1 MELTPDVCYRALAT
15 RDARFDGL
23 FFVGVTTTRIYC
35 RPVCTARTPAADRC
49 RFFPGAAAAE
59 QAGFRPCL
67 RCRPELAPGHA
78 PVDAAGR
85 LASAAAARIEAGALN
100 DGQSLENLAGEL
112 GLSARQLR
120 RVVRR
125 ELGVTPVALAQTCR
139 LLLAKQLLTETRLP
153 IIEVAFASGFGSV
166 RRFNTLFRSHYR
178 LNPSRFRRAT
188 EPAHLEVPL
197 RLKLAYRPPLAW
209 AELLRFL
216 AARALVG
223 IERIAGDAYLRTVAI
238 GPHRG
243 WLRVEPA
250 GTPNTLIVEVS
261 AELAPALASVLP
273 RLRHLFD
280 LNARPDLIAVHLGA
294 DARIGPLVR
303 QCPGLRV
310 PGAFAGFDVAWRA
323 IVGQRISVRAA
334 TTVAGRLA
342 AALGEPIAT
351 PDPQLNR
358 LAPTPERVAE
368 ASVADLMAFGL
379 ARERARA
386 IRTLARAVADRRLRL
401 EPGAEPEAVIERLKD
416 LPGIGEWTAQYI
428 ALRALSWPDAFPH
441 GDLGLLRSLEETS
454 SARLRT
460 LADAWRPW
468 RAYAVMH
475 LWNRPALEL
484 SSSRSPRPCPPMDTA
499 LPSSTAPSAT
509 SC

>member
-23 FFVGVTTTRIYC
+23 FFVGVTSTRIYC
-35 RPVCTARTPAADRC
+35 RPVCTARTPGADRC
-49 RFFPGAAAAE
+49 RFFPSTAAAE

-78 PVDAAGR
+78 PIDAVGR
-85 LASAAAARIEAGALN
+85 WARAAAARIEAGAL
-100 DGQSLENLAGEL
+100 GQGQTLDDLALEL

-120 RVVRR
+120 RVVRH
-125 ELGVTPVALAQTCR
+125 ELGVSPVALAQTCR

-166 RRFNTLFRSHYR
+166 RRFNALFRARYR
-178 LNPSRFRRAT
+178 LNPSRFRRAG
-188 EPAHLEVPL
+188 EPAAVETPL
-197 RLKLAYRPPLAW
+197 RLTLAYRPPLAW

-216 AARALVG
+216 AGRALAG
-223 IERIAGDAYLRTVAI
+223 IERIAGGAYLRTVAV

-243 WLRVEPA
+243 WLKVEPGGSSNA
-250 GTPNTLIVEVS
+250 LAVEFS
-261 AELAPALASVLP
+261 AELAPALATLLP

-280 LNARPDLIAVHLGA
+280 LNARPDPIDSHLGG
-294 DARIGPLVR
+294 DPRIGPLVR

-310 PGAFAGFDVAWRA
+310 PGAFAGFDIGWRA

-342 AALGEPIAT
+342 AAFGEPIAT
-351 PDPQLNR
+351 PDPQLSR

-368 ASVADLMAFGL
+368 ASVPDLMAFGL
-379 ARERARA
+379 ARERALA
-386 IRTLARAVADRRLRL
+386 IRTLAQAVAERRLRL
-401 EPGAEPEAVIERLKD
+401 EPGADPETVIDQLED

-441 GDLGLLRSLEETS
+441 GDLGLLRSLDETS
-454 SARLRT
+454 STRLRT

-475 LWNRPALEL
+475 LWNRPAVERP
-484 SSSRSPRPCPPMDTA
+484 SSRSPRPCPPTESPA
-499 LPSSTAPSAT
+499 SSSTARSAS